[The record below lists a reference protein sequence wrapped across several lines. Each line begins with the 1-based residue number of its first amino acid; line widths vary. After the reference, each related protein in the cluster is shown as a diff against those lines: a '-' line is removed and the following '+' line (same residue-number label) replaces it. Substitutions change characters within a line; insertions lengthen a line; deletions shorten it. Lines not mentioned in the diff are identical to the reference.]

1 MSELACGLD
10 ARGVLPAGVEPIQ
23 LDVTE
28 PEGWEMALSGVDAVV
43 HLAARAHVVHERES
57 DSAALYAATNVEGVA
72 LRSTVWDW
80 GLAVGGAAAFAAMLG
95 LAVGIEA
102 LYQRPLWLLFALA
115 ELLRQRVSQGRLAL
129 SADHAKELPESHSSD
144 TPVAS

>member
-43 HLAARAHVVHERES
+43 HLAARAHVV
-57 DSAALYAATNVEGVA
+57 A
-72 LRSTVWDW
+72 
-80 GLAVGGAAAFAAMLG
+80 
-95 LAVGIEA
+95 
-102 LYQRPLWLLFALA
+102 
-115 ELLRQRVSQGRLAL
+115 
-129 SADHAKELPESHSSD
+129 
-144 TPVAS
+144 